1 MSKNVYNL
9 SYVSFWDVIHVFACL
24 STILTTFQA
33 KLKATTSLV
42 ASIVRSMQLRKKTA

>member
-33 KLKATTSLV
+33 KLKATT
-42 ASIVRSMQLRKKTA
+42 LRDILGCEYSTQYATS